1 MSNTKTST
9 QLQTQETQRRNE
21 ERNLRQ
27 QNHNG
32 QTTMRSPLARLLVTS
47 LRTTTEKEKENAK
60 SYTTT
65 LLSSNVNFLLIGKS
79 TCPRC
84 IQAVE
89 LLSALPY
96 PLQVVMLDEL
106 IPPQPQSAM
115 PAKSA
120 TTATSATSATTAI
133 PPATTVQAIQDY
145 LWDLTGARTVPR
157 IFFNQTSLGG
167 YDDVLER
174 YNNKTLIPFITT
186 RRRTHQTSQET
197 KVKET
202 NSVARIIAATA
213 TRTASTTQVTV
224 AQVTVEYKGTIQTCF
239 VLPTM
244 TGLQMKSYILNE
256 FKNHFDIA
264 MDCSFGS
271 FYLQCQ
277 NQPFA
282 SRTRIDQHEHFQNN
296 CHLVLEDVG
305 DRPKAVGYT

>member
-47 LRTTTEKEKENAK
+47 LRTTTEEEKAFAK

-89 LLSALPY
+89 LLSACPY

-115 PAKSA
+115 PA
-120 TTATSATSATTAI
+120 TSAKSATTAI

-186 RRRTHQTSQET
+186 RRTAHQSSQET

-213 TRTASTTQVTV
+213 TRIASTTQVTV

-239 VLPTM
+239 VLPSM

-264 MDCSFGS
+264 NCSFGS

-282 SRTRIDQHEHFQNN
+282 SRKRIDQHEHFQNN

-305 DRPKAVGYT
+305 DRPKTVGYT

>member
-1 MSNTKTST
+1 M
-9 QLQTQETQRRNE
+9 
-21 ERNLRQ
+21 
-27 QNHNG
+27 
-32 QTTMRSPLARLLVTS
+32 
-47 LRTTTEKEKENAK
+47 
-60 SYTTT
+60 
-65 LLSSNVNFLLIGKS
+65 
-79 TCPRC
+79 
-84 IQAVE
+84 E

-120 TTATSATSATTAI
+120 TTSTSATSATTATTATTAI

-186 RRRTHQTSQET
+186 RRTAHQSSQET

-213 TRTASTTQVTV
+213 TRIASTTQVTV

-264 MDCSFGS
+264 NCSFGS

-282 SRTRIDQHEHFQNN
+282 SRIRIDQHEHFQNN

-305 DRPKAVGYT
+305 DRPKAVGDT

>member
-21 ERNLRQ
+21 ERKLRQ

-47 LRTTTEKEKENAK
+47 LRTTTEEEKVAK

-120 TTATSATSATTAI
+120 KSATTAI

-186 RRRTHQTSQET
+186 GRTAHQSSQET

-213 TRTASTTQVTV
+213 TRIASTTQVTV

-239 VLPTM
+239 VLPSM

-264 MDCSFGS
+264 NCSFGS

-277 NQPFA
+277 HQPFA